1 MSERDARLYLYEIIE
16 ACDKVA
22 GYIQSLDEK
31 TFLQAQLYQDAVVR
45 NLEVIGEAAGHLPD
59 ELRTRYPDVPWRR
72 MRGFRNIAIHAYFA
86 VDYANVWHIA
96 KQPLP
101 GLLPQIQQIL
111 HNSED

>member
-22 GYIQSLDEK
+22 GYIQGLDEK

-72 MRGFRNIAIHAYFA
+72 MIGFRNIAIHAYFA
-86 VDYANVWHIA
+86 VDYANVWLIA
-96 KQPLP
+96 KQSLP

>member
-22 GYIQSLDEK
+22 GYIQGLDEK

-72 MRGFRNIAIHAYFA
+72 MIGFRNIAIHAYFA

-96 KQPLP
+96 NQSLP